1 MIDWLVGAG
10 TAAPVSNPPRILSDL
25 SATSI
30 DGVTGPLSEFAEKV
44 VLISNT
50 ASHCGFT
57 RQYQGLEDLWRRYQ
71 DDGLVVLGFPSNDFG
86 AQEPGTDTDIKS
98 FCSLTFGVSFPLFS
112 KGHVRGPQKQDTFRF
127 LTGEGPPRLR
137 SEVRWN
143 FEKFLIDRSGRLIGR
158 WRSFTAPTSSKIVG
172 AVEAVL

>member
-1 MIDWLVGAG
+1 
-10 TAAPVSNPPRILSDL
+10 
-25 SATSI
+25 
-30 DGVTGPLSEFAEKV
+30 
-44 VLISNT
+44 
-50 ASHCGFT
+50 
-57 RQYQGLEDLWRRYQ
+57 
-71 DDGLVVLGFPSNDFG
+71 
-86 AQEPGTDTDIKS
+86 
-98 FCSLTFGVSFPLFS
+98 
-112 KGHVRGPQKQDTFRF
+112 VRGPQKQDTFRF